1 MTVGELREA
10 IRGLVKRY
18 FAGAAVRWIDEN
30 NVRPTG
36 PLVTLQLRNIQRERF
51 PIVENRQG
59 HPVKL
64 WHTRAMLDVNLYTPG
79 GVSAV
84 QPGIRPRAENTAVSD
99 MQAFVSYM
107 DSDYVYG
114 VLGPQDVTI
123 LPEGPT
129 QDVSELIDNSK
140 YEYRAMQ
147 EFTMDFIQNAAG
159 VSGVL
164 HIPAR
169 RESGENPEAPDQPDK
184 PQPDPP
190 VSPEQPE
197 APEPTEPESP
207 LPEAPLPDP
216 AKWKPTASG
225 GGSKELAEMD
235 TGWFESAE
243 TEEMKE

>member
-10 IRGLVKRY
+10 IREIVKRY
-18 FAGAAVRWIDEN
+18 FAGAAVKWIDEN

-79 GVSAV
+79 GVSAA
-84 QPGIRPRAENTAVSD
+84 QPGIRPRADNTAVSD
-99 MQAFVSYM
+99 MQDFVSYM

-129 QDVSELIDNSK
+129 QDASALIDNAK

-147 EFTMDFIQNAAG
+147 EFTVDFIQNAAG
-159 VSGVL
+159 VSGIL

-169 RESGENPEAPDQPDK
+169 QESAANPEAPGLPAD
-184 PQPDPP
+184 PQPAPPTDPD
-190 VSPEQPE
+190 VPEMPDDP
-197 APEPTEPESP
+197 A
-207 LPEAPLPDP
+207 LAVPLPDP
-216 AKWKPTASG
+216 DAWEPTASG
-225 GGSKELAEMD
+225 GGSRELAEMD
-235 TGWFESAE
+235 TGWFESVE
-243 TEEMKE
+243 TENTKE

>member
-10 IRGLVKRY
+10 VRTVVKQY
-18 FAGAAVRWIDEN
+18 FTGAAVKWIDEN

-84 QPGIRPRAENTAVSD
+84 QPGIRPRADNTAVSD
-99 MQAFVSYM
+99 MQDFVSYM

-114 VLGPQDVTI
+114 VLGPQDVTV

-129 QDVSELIDNSK
+129 QDVSELVDNAK

-147 EFTMDFIQNAAG
+147 EFTVDFIQNAAG
-159 VSGVL
+159 VSGIL

-169 RESGENPEAPDQPDK
+169 QESAANPEAPGLPAG

-190 VSPEQPE
+190 TDPGVPEMPDDP
-197 APEPTEPESP
+197 A
-207 LPEAPLPDP
+207 LAVPLPDP
-216 AKWKPTASG
+216 DAWEPTASG
-225 GGSKELAEMD
+225 GGSRELAEMD
-235 TGWFESAE
+235 TGWFESVE
-243 TEEMKE
+243 TENTKE

>member
-10 IRGLVKRY
+10 IREIVKRY
-18 FAGAAVRWIDEN
+18 FAGAAVKWIDEN

-36 PLVTLQLRNIQRERF
+36 PLVTLQLRNIQRELF
-51 PIVENRQG
+51 AILENRQG

-84 QPGIRPRAENTAVSD
+84 QPGIRPRADNTAVSD
-99 MQAFVSYM
+99 MQDFVSYM

-114 VLGPQDVTI
+114 VLGPQDVTV

-129 QDVSELIDNSK
+129 QDVSELVDNAK

-147 EFTMDFIQNAAG
+147 EFTVDFIQNAAG
-159 VSGVL
+159 VSGIL

-169 RESGENPEAPDQPDK
+169 QESAANPEAPGLPAG
-184 PQPDPP
+184 PQPAPPADPG
-190 VSPEQPE
+190 VPEMPDDP
-197 APEPTEPESP
+197 A
-207 LPEAPLPDP
+207 LAVPLPDP
-216 AKWKPTASG
+216 DAWEPTASG
-225 GGSKELAEMD
+225 GGSRELAEMD
-235 TGWFESAE
+235 TGWFESVE
-243 TEEMKE
+243 TDDS

>member
-10 IRGLVKRY
+10 IREIVKRY
-18 FAGAAVRWIDEN
+18 FAGAAVKWIDEN

-36 PLVTLQLRNIQRERF
+36 PLVTLQLRNIQRELF
-51 PIVENRQG
+51 AILENRQG

-84 QPGIRPRAENTAVSD
+84 QPGIRPRADNTAVSD
-99 MQAFVSYM
+99 MQDFVSYM

-114 VLGPQDVTI
+114 VLGPQDVTV

-129 QDVSELIDNSK
+129 QDVSELVDNAK

-147 EFTMDFIQNAAG
+147 EFTVDFIQNAAG
-159 VSGVL
+159 VSGIL

-169 RESGENPEAPDQPDK
+169 QESAANPEAPGLPAG

-190 VSPEQPE
+190 TDPGVPEMPDDP
-197 APEPTEPESP
+197 A
-207 LPEAPLPDP
+207 LAVPLPDP
-216 AKWKPTASG
+216 DAWEPTARG
-225 GGSKELAEMD
+225 CGSRELEEMD
-235 TGWFESAE
+235 TGWFESVE
-243 TEEMKE
+243 TENKNE

>member
-10 IRGLVKRY
+10 IREIVKRY
-18 FAGAAVRWIDEN
+18 FAGAAVKWIDEN

-36 PLVTLQLRNIQRERF
+36 PLVTLQLRNIQRELF
-51 PIVENRQG
+51 AILENRQG

-84 QPGIRPRAENTAVSD
+84 QPGIRPRADNTAVSD
-99 MQAFVSYM
+99 MQDFVSYM

-114 VLGPQDVTI
+114 VLGPQDVTV

-129 QDVSELIDNSK
+129 QDVSELVDNAK

-147 EFTMDFIQNAAG
+147 EFTVDFIQNAAG
-159 VSGVL
+159 VSGIL

-169 RESGENPEAPDQPDK
+169 QESAANPEAPGLPAG
-184 PQPDPP
+184 PQPDPR
-190 VSPEQPE
+190 VPEMPDDP
-197 APEPTEPESP
+197 A
-207 LPEAPLPDP
+207 LAVPLPDP
-216 AKWKPTASG
+216 DAWEPTASG
-225 GGSKELAEMD
+225 GGSRELAEMD
-235 TGWFESAE
+235 TGWFESVE
-243 TEEMKE
+243 TENTKE

>member
-10 IRGLVKRY
+10 VRTVVKQY
-18 FAGAAVRWIDEN
+18 FTGAAVKWIDEN

-79 GVSAV
+79 AV
-84 QPGIRPRAENTAVSD
+84 GAAQPGIRPRADNTAVSD
-99 MQAFVSYM
+99 MQDFVSYM

-114 VLGPQDVTI
+114 MLGPQDVTI

-129 QDVSELIDNSK
+129 QDASALIDNAK

-147 EFTMDFIQNAAG
+147 EFTVDFIQNAAG
-159 VSGVL
+159 VSGIL

-169 RESGENPEAPDQPDK
+169 QESAANPEAPGLPAD
-184 PQPDPP
+184 PQPAPPADPVIP
-190 VSPEQPE
+190 EMPDDLTSVS
-197 APEPTEPESP
+197 
-207 LPEAPLPDP
+207 PLPDP
-216 AKWKPTASG
+216 DAWEPTASG
-225 GGSKELAEMD
+225 GGSRELAEMD
-235 TGWFESAE
+235 TGWFESVE
-243 TEEMKE
+243 TENTKE

>member
-10 IRGLVKRY
+10 IREIVKRY
-18 FAGAAVRWIDEN
+18 FAGAAVKWIDEN

-36 PLVTLQLRNIQRERF
+36 PLVTLQLRNIQRELF
-51 PIVENRQG
+51 AILENRQG

-79 GVSAV
+79 GVSAA
-84 QPGIRPRAENTAVSD
+84 QPGIRPRADNTAVSD
-99 MQAFVSYM
+99 MQDFVSYM

-114 VLGPQDVTI
+114 VLGPQDVTV

-129 QDVSELIDNSK
+129 QDVSELVDNAK

-147 EFTMDFIQNAAG
+147 EFTVDFIQNAAG
-159 VSGVL
+159 VSGIL

-169 RESGENPEAPDQPDK
+169 QESAANPEAPG

-190 VSPEQPE
+190 TDPGVPEMPDNP
-197 APEPTEPESP
+197 A
-207 LPEAPLPDP
+207 LVVPLPDP
-216 AKWKPTASG
+216 DAWEPTASG
-225 GGSKELAEMD
+225 GGSRELAEMD
-235 TGWFESAE
+235 TGWFESVE
-243 TEEMKE
+243 TENTKE

>member
-10 IRGLVKRY
+10 IREIVKRY
-18 FAGAAVRWIDEN
+18 FAGAAVKWIDEN

-36 PLVTLQLRNIQRERF
+36 PLVTLQLRNIQRELF
-51 PIVENRQG
+51 AILENRQG

-84 QPGIRPRAENTAVSD
+84 QPGIRPRADNTAVSD
-99 MQAFVSYM
+99 MQDFVSYM

-114 VLGPQDVTI
+114 MLGPQDVTI

-129 QDVSELIDNSK
+129 QDVSELVDNAK

-147 EFTMDFIQNAAG
+147 EFTVDFIQNAAG
-159 VSGVL
+159 VSGIL

-169 RESGENPEAPDQPDK
+169 QESAANPEAPGLPAG

-190 VSPEQPE
+190 TDPGVPEMPDDP
-197 APEPTEPESP
+197 A
-207 LPEAPLPDP
+207 LAVPLPDP
-216 AKWKPTASG
+216 DAWEPTASG
-225 GGSKELAEMD
+225 GGSRELAEMD
-235 TGWFESAE
+235 TGWFESVE
-243 TEEMKE
+243 TENTKE

>member
-10 IRGLVKRY
+10 VRTVVKQY
-18 FAGAAVRWIDEN
+18 FTGAAVKWIDEN

-79 GVSAV
+79 AV
-84 QPGIRPRAENTAVSD
+84 GAAQPGIRPRADNTAVSD
-99 MQAFVSYM
+99 MQDFVSYM

-114 VLGPQDVTI
+114 MLGPQDVTI

-129 QDVSELIDNSK
+129 QDASALIDNAK

-147 EFTMDFIQNAAG
+147 EFTVDFIQNAAG
-159 VSGVL
+159 VSGIL

-169 RESGENPEAPDQPDK
+169 QESAANPEAPGLPAD
-184 PQPDPP
+184 PQPAPPADP
-190 VSPEQPE
+190 VIPEM
-197 APEPTEPESP
+197 
-207 LPEAPLPDP
+207 PDDL
-216 AKWKPTASG
+216 TRSEERRVG
-225 GGSKELAEMD
+225 KECRL
-235 TGWFESAE
+235 
-243 TEEMKE
+243 

>member
-10 IRGLVKRY
+10 IREIVKRY
-18 FAGAAVRWIDEN
+18 FAGAAVKWIDEN

-36 PLVTLQLRNIQRERF
+36 PLVTLQLRNIQWELF
-51 PIVENRQG
+51 AILENRQG

-84 QPGIRPRAENTAVSD
+84 QPGIRPRADNTAVSD
-99 MQAFVSYM
+99 MQDFVSYM

-114 VLGPQDVTI
+114 VLGPQDVTV

-129 QDVSELIDNSK
+129 QDVSELVDNAK

-147 EFTMDFIQNAAG
+147 EFTVDFIQNAAG
-159 VSGVL
+159 VSGIL

-169 RESGENPEAPDQPDK
+169 QESAANPEAPGLPAG
-184 PQPDPP
+184 PQPAPPADPG
-190 VSPEQPE
+190 VPEMPDDP
-197 APEPTEPESP
+197 A
-207 LPEAPLPDP
+207 LAVPLPDP
-216 AKWKPTASG
+216 DAWEPTASG
-225 GGSKELAEMD
+225 GGSRELAEMD
-235 TGWFESAE
+235 TGWFESVE
-243 TEEMKE
+243 TDDS

>member
-10 IRGLVKRY
+10 IREIVKRY
-18 FAGAAVRWIDEN
+18 FAGAAVKWIDEN

-36 PLVTLQLRNIQRERF
+36 PLVTLQLRNIQRELF
-51 PIVENRQG
+51 AILENRQG

-84 QPGIRPRAENTAVSD
+84 QPGIRPRADNTAVSD
-99 MQAFVSYM
+99 MQDFVSYM

-114 VLGPQDVTI
+114 VLGPQDVTV

-129 QDVSELIDNSK
+129 QDVSELVDNAK

-147 EFTMDFIQNAAG
+147 EFTVDFIQNAAG
-159 VSGVL
+159 VSGIL

-169 RESGENPEAPDQPDK
+169 QESAANPEAPGLPAG

-190 VSPEQPE
+190 TDPGVPEDRKS
-197 APEPTEPESP
+197 TRLNSSH
-207 LPEAPLPDP
+207 DN
-216 AKWKPTASG
+216 
-225 GGSKELAEMD
+225 
-235 TGWFESAE
+235 
-243 TEEMKE
+243 

>member
-10 IRGLVKRY
+10 IREIVKRY
-18 FAGAAVRWIDEN
+18 FAGAAVKWIDEN

-36 PLVTLQLRNIQRERF
+36 PLVTLQLRNIQRELF
-51 PIVENRQG
+51 AILENRQG

-84 QPGIRPRAENTAVSD
+84 QPGIRPRADNTAVSD
-99 MQAFVSYM
+99 MQDFVSYM

-114 VLGPQDVTI
+114 VLGPQDVTV

-129 QDVSELIDNSK
+129 QDVSELVDNAK

-147 EFTMDFIQNAAG
+147 EFTVDFIQNAAG
-159 VSGVL
+159 VSGIL

-169 RESGENPEAPDQPDK
+169 QESAANPEAPGLPAG

-190 VSPEQPE
+190 TDPGVPEMPDDP
-197 APEPTEPESP
+197 A
-207 LPEAPLPDP
+207 LAVPLPDP
-216 AKWKPTASG
+216 DAWEPTASG
-225 GGSKELAEMD
+225 GGSRELAEMD
-235 TGWFESAE
+235 TGWFESVE
-243 TEEMKE
+243 TENTKE

>member
-10 IRGLVKRY
+10 IREIVKRY
-18 FAGAAVRWIDEN
+18 FAGAAVKWIDEN

-36 PLVTLQLRNIQRERF
+36 PLVTLQLRNIQRELF
-51 PIVENRQG
+51 AILENRQG

-79 GVSAV
+79 GVSAA
-84 QPGIRPRAENTAVSD
+84 QPGIRPRADNTAVSD
-99 MQAFVSYM
+99 MQDFVSYM

-114 VLGPQDVTI
+114 VLGPQDVTV

-129 QDVSELIDNSK
+129 QDVSELVDNAK

-147 EFTMDFIQNAAG
+147 EFTVDFIQNAAG
-159 VSGVL
+159 VSGIL

-169 RESGENPEAPDQPDK
+169 QESAANPEAPGLPAG

-190 VSPEQPE
+190 TDPGVPEMPDDP
-197 APEPTEPESP
+197 A
-207 LPEAPLPDP
+207 LAVPLPDP
-216 AKWKPTASG
+216 DAWEPTASG
-225 GGSKELAEMD
+225 GGSRELAEMD
-235 TGWFESAE
+235 TGWFESVE
-243 TEEMKE
+243 TENTKE

>member
-10 IRGLVKRY
+10 IREIVKRY
-18 FAGAAVRWIDEN
+18 FAGAAVKWIDEN

-36 PLVTLQLRNIQRERF
+36 PLVTLQLRNIQRELF
-51 PIVENRQG
+51 AILENRQG

-84 QPGIRPRAENTAVSD
+84 QPGIRPRADNTAVSD
-99 MQAFVSYM
+99 MQDFVSYM

-114 VLGPQDVTI
+114 VLGPQDVTV

-129 QDVSELIDNSK
+129 QDVSELVDNAK

-147 EFTMDFIQNAAG
+147 EFTVDFIQNAAG
-159 VSGVL
+159 VSGIL

-169 RESGENPEAPDQPDK
+169 QESAANPEAPGLPAG
-184 PQPDPP
+184 PQPAPPADPG
-190 VSPEQPE
+190 VPEMPDDP
-197 APEPTEPESP
+197 A
-207 LPEAPLPDP
+207 LAVPLPDP
-216 AKWKPTASG
+216 DAWEPTASG
-225 GGSKELAEMD
+225 GGSRELAEMD
-235 TGWFESAE
+235 TGWFESVE
-243 TEEMKE
+243 TENTKE

>member
-10 IRGLVKRY
+10 IREIVKRY
-18 FAGAAVRWIDEN
+18 FAGAAVKWIDEN

-36 PLVTLQLRNIQRERF
+36 PLVTLQLRNIQRELF
-51 PIVENRQG
+51 AILENRQG

-84 QPGIRPRAENTAVSD
+84 QPGIRPRADNTAVSD
-99 MQAFVSYM
+99 MQDFVSYM

-114 VLGPQDVTI
+114 VLGPQDVTV

-129 QDVSELIDNSK
+129 QDVSELVDNAK

-147 EFTMDFIQNAAG
+147 EFTVDFIQNAAG
-159 VSGVL
+159 VSGIL

-169 RESGENPEAPDQPDK
+169 QESAANPEAPGLPAGPQPDK
-184 PQPDPP
+184 PTDPGVPEMPDDPALA
-190 VSPEQPE
+190 V
-197 APEPTEPESP
+197 
-207 LPEAPLPDP
+207 PLPDP
-216 AKWKPTASG
+216 DAWEPTASG
-225 GGSKELAEMD
+225 GGSRELAEMD
-235 TGWFESAE
+235 TGWFESVE
-243 TEEMKE
+243 TENTKE

>member
-10 IRGLVKRY
+10 IREIVKRY
-18 FAGAAVRWIDEN
+18 FAGAAVKWIDEN

-84 QPGIRPRAENTAVSD
+84 QPGIRPRADNTAVSD
-99 MQAFVSYM
+99 MQDFVSYM

-114 VLGPQDVTI
+114 VLGPQDVTV

-129 QDVSELIDNSK
+129 QDVSELVDNAK

-147 EFTMDFIQNAAG
+147 EFTVDFIQNAAG
-159 VSGVL
+159 VSGIL

-169 RESGENPEAPDQPDK
+169 QESAANPEAPGLPAG
-184 PQPDPP
+184 PQPAPPADPG
-190 VSPEQPE
+190 VPEMPDDP
-197 APEPTEPESP
+197 A
-207 LPEAPLPDP
+207 LAVPLPDP
-216 AKWKPTASG
+216 DAWEPTASG
-225 GGSKELAEMD
+225 GGSRELAEMD
-235 TGWFESAE
+235 TGWFESVE
-243 TEEMKE
+243 TDDS